1 MATMY
6 LYFGSSIRSVTVHAN
21 NYLANLYATNGYT
34 AINYA
39 QTVQLVTSGASG
51 LENSGTVLKPNGV
64 YTKQNGSLTLLATW
78 QQMADGG
85 TTTTKTAVF
94 G

>member
-1 MATMY
+1 M
-6 LYFGSSIRSVTVHAN
+6 
-21 NYLANLYATNGYT
+21 YATNVYN

-39 QTVQLVTSGASG
+39 NTVQLVSSTAAG
-51 LENSGTVLKPNGV
+51 LENNGTVLKTNGV
-64 YTKQNGSLTLLATW
+64 YIKNGGSATLLATW
-78 QQMADGG
+78 QQMAEGG